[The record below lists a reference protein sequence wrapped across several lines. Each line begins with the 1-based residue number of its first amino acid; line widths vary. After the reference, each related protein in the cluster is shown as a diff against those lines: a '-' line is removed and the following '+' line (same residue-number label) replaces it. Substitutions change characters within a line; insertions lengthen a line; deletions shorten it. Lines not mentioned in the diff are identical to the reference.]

1 MERDSDLD
9 PDQHYNV
16 CGFETLGAQDKKVSS
31 HELSGFI
38 LITTSSVVQRQRYKH
53 YHAFLYFVLGAVLQY
68 SIITI

>member
-53 YHAFLYFVLGAVLQY
+53 YHAF
-68 SIITI
+68 